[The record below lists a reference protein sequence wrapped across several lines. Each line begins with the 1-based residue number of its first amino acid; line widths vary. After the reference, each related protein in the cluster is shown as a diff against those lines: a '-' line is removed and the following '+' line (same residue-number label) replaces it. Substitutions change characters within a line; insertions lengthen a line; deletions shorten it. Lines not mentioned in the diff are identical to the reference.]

1 MKMISIRKCIFL
13 GMFLI
18 TGSVISQELGSETV
32 VVVKPYTPSVNDA
45 AKIKEVPVLND
56 SVGIQKKP
64 VEYHI
69 FSVPVASTFTP
80 AKGRAANI
88 ERPRR
93 VKIYDNYI
101 TLGFGNYT
109 SVLAEF
115 YSNLEINRTDN
126 FGIFLFHNSA
136 QGGIEGVPVED
147 KYYETDLNLNY
158 SSRQRNYSWNTE
170 FGVEHQLINWYG
182 IEEQFMPDVS
192 ETWAPQQNYYS
203 IYAGGE
209 LQFDESFLD
218 RMNLNYRYF
227 GDAYS
232 SMEHHINFNP
242 VLEIPIAGELFNTE
256 VIVDFVTGKFERN
269 YFTEEPIN
277 YGFLNLGLSSGI
289 LILRDDLSLDLGAA
303 VFYSQDLENQ
313 EGGVYVYPQVEL
325 GYRVAGEYFVAYAGL
340 DGELNQNTYYDFV
353 QENPFVSPTLEIRP
367 TSELYKG
374 YIGAKGKLSN
384 SVAYNLRGSYSAEDE
399 KALFKANPLNT
410 SGNSEEYTFGNSFM
424 VVYDDVTT
432 FSAFGELNFDVNQ
445 DFGLRL
451 NAEYFTY
458 NTTDELEAWNLP
470 QYRASVIADL
480 HPGEHWYAG
489 ANLYFVGERKDVLYT
504 RNAFDT
510 ALFDVV
516 SLNSYIDL
524 NANLGYKFNEKL
536 TIFVKGYNLLGKNY
550 ERWMDFPVLGT
561 QVLAGATYKFDF

>member
-218 RMNLNYRYF
+218 RANLNYRYF

-524 NANLGYKFNEKL
+524 NANIGYKFNEKL